1 MASHD
6 ENVSPPSKRKAPA
19 EGAKSKKSKK
29 DEGDFPD
36 SLEEEIDS
44 KCTPAEAV
52 GNYIYSR

>member
-29 DEGDFPD
+29 MRAIFQTLLKKKLIQNVLRLKP
-36 SLEEEIDS
+36 
-44 KCTPAEAV
+44 
-52 GNYIYSR
+52 